1 MIGLAFMA
9 AVAII
14 IIINFLPEQREH
26 SVEYHIGEY
35 RRWTQ
40 ERDGQFLRLTTG
52 KPSLRDRLVRHWR
65 TIHKGA
71 QGPVA
76 KRWEHAD
83 ALLSLG
89 YLEKRRFIITN
100 RQSVVWSN
108 ALFYPGMNREFVQ
121 IGVSGTNDLII
132 VAPRED
138 MPKWKD
144 LVRSLDVPESGKPE

>member
-1 MIGLAFMA
+1 MA
-9 AVAII
+9 TVAIVV
-14 IIINFLPEQREH
+14 NSLPEQKEH
-26 SVEYHIGEY
+26 SVEYHIREY

-40 ERDGQFLRLTTG
+40 ERDGQFLRWTTG
-52 KPSLRDRLVRHWR
+52 KPSLRDRLARHWR

-71 QGPVA
+71 KGPVA
-76 KRWEHAD
+76 KRMEHAD

-100 RQSVVWSN
+100 RHSVVWSN
-108 ALFYPGMNREFVQ
+108 ALFHPGMNREFVQ
-121 IGVSGTNDLII
+121 IGVSGTNDLIV

-144 LVRSLDVPESGKPE
+144 LVRTMDVPESGKPR